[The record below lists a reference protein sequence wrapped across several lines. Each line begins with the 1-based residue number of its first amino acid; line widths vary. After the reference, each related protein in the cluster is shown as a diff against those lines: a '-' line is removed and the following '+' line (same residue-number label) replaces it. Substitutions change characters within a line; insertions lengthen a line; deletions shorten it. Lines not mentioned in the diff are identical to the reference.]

1 MIKKKLLNGV
11 ILVSFMTLSFAYF
24 IEFVLGHQPCSL
36 CKYERIPYLISI
48 ILISLSFLIKKF
60 EKLILI
66 IVTIFFLLGTIV
78 SFYHFGIEQNFFS
91 ESLVC
96 DLEGFQKITD
106 SEELLKE
113 LQKTRVSCKDVTFR
127 LFGLSLATINTV
139 LSLVITVTLTK
150 IIINY
155 EKN

>member
-1 MIKKKLLNGV
+1 M
-11 ILVSFMTLSFAYF
+11 
-24 IEFVLGHQPCSL
+24 
-36 CKYERIPYLISI
+36 
-48 ILISLSFLIKKF
+48 
-60 EKLILI
+60 
-66 IVTIFFLLGTIV
+66 TIFFLLGTIV